1 MKTEL
6 KHVVGKKKR
15 HIVLYALSTCA
26 WCKKTRK
33 LLESAGVDY
42 YFAYVDLLEGK
53 DREDV
58 EETVARWNPNG
69 SFPTIVIDEQ
79 EVITGFDEEKIRK
92 VLEG

>member
-1 MKTEL
+1 MEL
-6 KHVVGKKKR
+6 KHVAGKKKR
-15 HIVLYALSTCA
+15 RIVLYALSTCA

-33 LLESAGVDY
+33 LLESIGVDY
-42 YFAYVDLLEGK
+42 YFTYVDLLEGK

-79 EVITGFDEEKIRK
+79 EVIAGFDEEKIRK
-92 VLEG
+92 VLES

>member
-1 MKTEL
+1 MEL
-6 KHVVGKKKR
+6 KHVAGKKKR

-33 LLESAGVDY
+33 LLESIGADY
-42 YFAYVDLLEGK
+42 YFTYVDLLEGK

-79 EVITGFDEEKIRK
+79 EVIAGFDEEKVRK
-92 VLEG
+92 VLES